1 MKTLEALKV
10 IEVLADGVNPFTGEV
25 FAEDS
30 PYQNPKVIRALHK
43 AVEALRK
50 TARNEKRRLNLP
62 ERAGMPWDDS
72 ESELLLKRFNAGV
85 DISKVAKE
93 HKRTTG
99 AIRSQLLKLG
109 KVPTSVSDKSTPT
122 SAGQ

>member
-1 MKTLEALKV
+1 MKTLEALEV

-43 AVEALRK
+43 AIELLRK
-50 TARNEKRRLNLP
+50 TAQKEKRRRNLP
-62 ERAGMPWDDS
+62 ERVGIPWDDG
-72 ESELLLKRFNAGV
+72 ESELLVKRFNAGM
-85 DISKVAKE
+85 DISRIAKE

-99 AIRSQLLKLG
+99 AIRSQLSKLG
-109 KVPTSVSDKSTPT
+109 KIPQSTT
-122 SAGQ
+122 ARR